1 VVPIALVA
9 LLIALAMYQA
19 RRDVDIMKI
28 QREAGIMMIVR

>member
-1 VVPIALVA
+1 VVPLALVA

>member
-28 QREAGIMMIVR
+28 QREAGIMTIVR